1 MKLTLL
7 ASFLLLFL
15 INCLSQ
21 QLIQLHLKK
30 HARIKKRI
38 ELGTPGLSVTKKNDV
53 HAGAIRQLKRDSIYF
68 NNGIVSI
75 KDINRIK
82 FPRTKARMKFDWE
95 EFGYVSLGVGLTT
108 AGLVLAKWKE
118 FPDALTIAC
127 SLGYSP
133 YLLRLLRS
141 VSLKKRKFTMGHKY
155 SLRIW
160 DIR

>member
-1 MKLTLL
+1 MKL
-7 ASFLLLFL
+7 LLLVFSL
-15 INCLSQ
+15 LLSLLNCFSQ

-38 ELGTPGLSVTKKNDV
+38 ELGTPVLIVTKKNDV
-53 HAGAIRQLKRDSIYF
+53 YAGAIKQLKRDSIYF
-68 NNGIVSI
+68 NNGIVAI
-75 KDINRIK
+75 KDIDRIK
-82 FPRTKARMKFDWE
+82 FPRTKVRMKFDWE

-133 YLLRLLRS
+133 YLPRLLRS
-141 VSLKKRKFTMGHKY
+141 MSLKKRKFKMGHKY